1 SHDQWSGPAMN
12 RNLFVTGATG
22 FVGQH
27 LSALAAT
34 KGLNGWQL
42 QPVTHG
48 LGLDLLNP
56 ASIDTALNGTVPDAV
71 IHLAGQTFVPQ
82 AFKDPA
88 QTFNVN
94 LLGTLNLLQAL
105 KRRGFTGTFLYVS
118 SGDVYGQVA
127 ESELPIQENRLPQPR
142 NPYAVSKVSA
152 ELLCLQWGYTE
163 QWRIMV
169 ARPFNHIGAGQRE
182 VFVIADMARQLIR
195 VNNGLQLP
203 QLQVGDVDVTRD
215 FLDVSDV
222 LQAYIG
228 LLDHGRTGEV
238 YNVCSGVE
246 QRVRDLI
253 MQMATLA
260 NVEVELEQKITRMR
274 R

>member
-1 SHDQWSGPAMN
+1 
-12 RNLFVTGATG
+12 
-22 FVGQH
+22 
-27 LSALAAT
+27 
-34 KGLNGWQL
+34 
-42 QPVTHG
+42 
-48 LGLDLLNP
+48 
-56 ASIDTALNGTVPDAV
+56 
-71 IHLAGQTFVPQ
+71 
-82 AFKDPA
+82 
-88 QTFNVN
+88 
-94 LLGTLNLLQAL
+94 
-105 KRRGFTGTFLYVS
+105 
-118 SGDVYGQVA
+118 
-127 ESELPIQENRLPQPR
+127 
-142 NPYAVSKVSA
+142 YAVSKVSA

-195 VNNGLQLP
+195 VKNGLQLP

-274 R
+274 RAEQRRVVGCPKKIQQDTGWKPLIPITESLQSVISDWK